1 MKGVY
6 VLVVTV
12 RRDIEVGVGAL
23 GKIGFKKGLYAY
35 VGSAQKGLE
44 NRVKRH
50 LAGVRERNYWHID
63 YLLDNGFVEVA
74 KVFYKVAD
82 RSVECKIAEMLKKKG
97 APMMK
102 FGSSDCTCESHLF
115 KIDDYDFLG
124 DFMSEIQLHATPPR

>member
-6 VLVVTV
+6 VLIVTV

-50 LAGVRERNYWHID
+50 LAGVRQRNHWHID

-82 RSVECKIAEMLKKKG
+82 KSVECKIAEMLKKKG
-97 APMMK
+97 VPMMN

-115 KIDDYDFLG
+115 KIDGYDFLG
-124 DFMSEIQLHATPPR
+124 DFMSEIQLHATPLR